1 MYTGLK
7 HLHLLMVILFV
18 LSLVIK
24 TVLLF
29 VNKDKFAAYK
39 QKTKIPEMIT
49 TIVFLITGII
59 MIVLKDAKF
68 SNFLWIK
75 LSVILVAIPLAIV
88 GFKKQ
93 NKILALIG
101 TLLFVGIYG
110 LAEMAKKRPY
120 MDTNVDL
127 TQISAGSIQHGEEL
141 YSKNCTICHGAE
153 GDLGL
158 GGASN
163 LKISTLTDTEIV
175 NVISNG
181 RGNMAAY
188 KQLNDQ
194 DLEALKNYLITL
206 RK

>member
-1 MYTGLK
+1 MYTGLS
-7 HLHLLMVILFV
+7 HLHLTTVILFL
-18 LSLVIK
+18 LSMVIK

-29 VNKDKFAAYK
+29 FNTDKFVVFR
-39 QKTKIPEMIT
+39 QKTKVPEMIIST
-49 TIVFLITGII
+49 LFLVSGII

-68 SNFLWIK
+68 SSFLWVKIA
-75 LSVILVAIPLAIV
+75 LIFVAIPLAVI

-101 TLLFVGIYG
+101 TLLFVAIYG

-120 MDTNVDL
+120 VDTSVDL
-127 TQISAGSIQHGEEL
+127 TQISAGSLQHGEEL
-141 YSKNCTICHGAE
+141 YTKNCKICHGAD
-153 GDLGL
+153 GVLGL

-163 LKISTLTDTEIV
+163 LKISTLTETEIV
-175 NVISNG
+175 DVISKG
-181 RGNMAAY
+181 RGNMSAF

-194 DLEALKNYLITL
+194 ELEALKNYLITL

>member
-68 SNFLWIK
+68 SSFLWIK

>member
-68 SNFLWIK
+68 SSFLWIK

-141 YSKNCTICHGAE
+141 YSKNCKICHGAE

-163 LKISTLTDTEIV
+163 LKTSTLTDTEIV

>member
-29 VNKDKFAAYK
+29 VNKDKFAVYK

-49 TIVFLITGII
+49 TIVFLISGII
-59 MIVLKDAKF
+59 MIVLKDSKF
-68 SNFLWIK
+68 SSFLWIK
-75 LSVILVAIPLAIV
+75 LSLILVAIPLAIV

-141 YSKNCTICHGAE
+141 YTKNCKICHGAE
-153 GDLGL
+153 GDMGL

-163 LKISTLTDTEIV
+163 LKNSTLTDTEIV

>member
-29 VNKDKFAAYK
+29 VNKDKFVAFK

-68 SNFLWIK
+68 SSFLWIK

-141 YSKNCTICHGAE
+141 YSKNCKICHGAE

>member
-24 TVLLF
+24 TILLF
-29 VNKDKFAAYK
+29 INKDKFVAYK

-59 MIVLKDAKF
+59 MFVLKDAKF
-68 SNFLWIK
+68 SSFLWIK
-75 LSVILVAIPLAIV
+75 LSLILAAIPLAIV

-120 MDTNVDL
+120 TDNNVDL
-127 TQISAGSIQHGEEL
+127 SKISEGSIQHGEQL
-141 YSKNCTICHGAE
+141 YSKNCKICHGAE
-153 GDLGL
+153 GDMGL

-163 LKISTLTDTEIV
+163 LKNSTLTDTEIV

-194 DLEALKNYLITL
+194 ELEALKNYLITL
-206 RK
+206 RN

>member
-1 MYTGLK
+1 MFTGLK
-7 HLHLLMVILFV
+7 HLHLLMVILFL
-18 LSLVIK
+18 LSMVIK
-24 TVLLF
+24 TILLF

-49 TIVFLITGII
+49 TIVFLITGVVMII
-59 MIVLKDAKF
+59 LKDAKF

-75 LSVILVAIPLAIV
+75 LGLVLATIPLAIV

-110 LAEMAKKRPY
+110 LAEMSKKRPY
-120 MDTNVDL
+120 VDTTVDL

-163 LKISTLTDTEIV
+163 LKASVLSDSEIV

-181 RGNMAAY
+181 RKNMPAY
-188 KQLNDQ
+188 KQLSEQ
-194 DLEALKNYLITL
+194 DVEALKNYLITL

>member
-68 SNFLWIK
+68 SSFLWIK

-141 YSKNCTICHGAE
+141 YSKNCKICHGAE
-153 GDLGL
+153 GDMGL